1 MVCKVLILVEYRIG
15 KMAEE
20 EFLREEML
28 NEEQRLQEEANLQE
42 RRNRRIELV
51 QQIADLERTRY
62 QAVKRLKRLVNCVIS
77 VVNFSII
84 EENYLNLIN
93 VNADLNTRILD

>member
-1 MVCKVLILVEYRIG
+1 
-15 KMAEE
+15 MAEE
-20 EFLREEML
+20 EVLRDEMF

-51 QQIADLERTRY
+51 QQISDLEKVRDLS
-62 QAVKRLKRLVNCVIS
+62 VNRLRRLVNRVIT
-77 VVNFSII
+77 VVNFSIV
-84 EENYLNLIN
+84 EENYLNLVN